1 MENNKAICI
10 IEDNTPN
17 RKLFALLLAKAGYKV
32 FDFGDGKTALDW
44 FKSNTVDIIIMDILL
59 PDMNGTELIK
69 YVRELPAFK
78 DAIVIAITGFT
89 SPNDREKFIKAGF
102 NGYISK
108 PVNTATF
115 VAEIEA
121 FLQSSK

>member
-1 MENNKAICI
+1 MENKKTICI

-17 RKLFALLLAKAGYKV
+17 RKLFAILLAKAGYNV
-32 FDFGDGKTALDW
+32 VDFGDGKSSLDW
-44 FKSNTVDIIIMDILL
+44 LKNNNVDLIIMDILL

-69 YVRELPAFK
+69 YVREISQHK
-78 DAIVIAITGFT
+78 DIIVIAITGFT
-89 SPNDREKFIKAGF
+89 SANDKDKFIHAGF

-121 FLQSSK
+121 FLQASK